1 MRDYQREESDE
12 RLPERRE
19 RIDYQR
25 EGSDERLP
33 ERRE

>member
-1 MRDYQREESDE
+1 MRDYHREGSDE